1 MLVLRSRP
9 PVSYELCNQTVT
21 IYHTDGKNYSKTV
34 VNNAFLDYQ
43 KNETA
48 GKDGRRESNGFTLII
63 EGPPCV
69 SVGDKIMAG
78 EGPDCTT
85 REEWAALI
93 PARVAGL
100 VVVQYVSPKY
110 WHGEIIHTEAGA

>member
-21 IYHTDGKNYSKTV
+21 IYHTDGKNYSKKV
-34 VNNAFLDYQ
+34 IKNAFFDCQ
-43 KNETA
+43 KSGTI

-63 EGPPCV
+63 QGPPCV